1 MNMVEQQS
9 YAVNQNE
16 KQQTIVSFD
25 LLRVTACFLVVMLHT
40 AAAKFYTFD
49 QHWWASNFYDSLS
62 RCSVPVFFMIS
73 GALLLTKQ
81 DNIFLF
87 YKKRVVRILPPLI
100 AWSLIYMWWNS
111 YHGVS
116 YGGVWNWI
124 KAICKGPVF
133 FHLWYLYCIVG
144 VYLFVPFLR
153 KIYSKSDKNEKIIFL
168 LTCFFCSSLPSLS
181 ILFDIKADIVTV
193 YRLQYFSGYIGY
205 LFAGVF
211 LCEYSKE
218 YGMNSHQVINIIGYF
233 LSTLSI
239 MFFTWL
245 FSKMNGSPVEYFY
258 QYLSV
263 FVILSSLFFY
273 NTFYKIGLSLNSFCG
288 RILHS
293 LSQLTLGIYCLHIL
307 ALDRL
312 QVYLSI
318 SPHMG
323 SAWWAIPVT
332 AVSAFCLSALII
344 AGVRQIKIVRF
355 IT

>member
-1 MNMVEQQS
+1 MSIAEQRS

-16 KQQTIVSFD
+16 EQQVIVSFD
-25 LLRVTACFLVVMLHT
+25 LLRVAACFLVVMLHT
-40 AAAKFYTFD
+40 AAARFYTFD
-49 QHWWASNFYDSLS
+49 QYWWASNFYDSLS

-81 DNIFLF
+81 ESISLF
-87 YKKRVVRILPPLI
+87 YRKRVVRILPPLI
-100 AWSLIYMWWNS
+100 IWSLIYMWWSS

-133 FHLWYLYCIVG
+133 FHLWYLYCIIG

-153 KIYSKSDKNEKIIFL
+153 KIYSTSDKNEKIIFL
-168 LTCFFCSSLPSLS
+168 LICFFCSSLPSLLIS
-181 ILFDIKADIVTV
+181 FAIKVNIVAV
-193 YRLQYFSGYIGY
+193 YGLQYFSGYIGY
-205 LFAGVF
+205 LFAGAF
-211 LCEYSKE
+211 LYEYNKE
-218 YGMNSHQVINIIGYF
+218 YGINKYPVTNIIGYF

-245 FSKMNGSPVEYFY
+245 FSKMNGAPVEYFY
-258 QYLSV
+258 RYLSV

-273 NTFYKIGLSLNSFCG
+273 NILFKIGLSLNSFCR
-288 RILHS
+288 RILHY
-293 LSQLTLGIYCLHIL
+293 LSQLTLGIYCLHVL
-307 ALDRL
+307 TLDRL
-312 QVYLSI
+312 QVYFSI

-323 SAWWAIPVT
+323 SAWWSIPVT
-332 AVSAFCLSALII
+332 AIFAFCLSALII
-344 AGVRQIKIVRF
+344 AGARQIKIVRF